1 MWTCKQC
8 GGENPDNFAFC
19 PACGAARPE
28 PERPAVG
35 RHMKPEDRENA
46 ERNVDDSF
54 WAGLEEALNAEEEEE
69 PSPSAEQPEEMPPE
83 EAPQEEI
90 EEEPEER
97 RERSPL
103 LLALLIFAFLLI
115 VFSTV
120 TALILFDRN
129 RNAAQEDVVYEEATP
144 TGFAAQP
151 TSTPAGFPVQ
161 PTPNATISPEGDNE
175 AVVVAGIME
184 TNPNGTAGSVVVT
197 PYPAAATPVPAATQT
212 PVYTTPTPVY
222 TAPAATAAPTRSY
235 ILADSA
241 SRYLTEADLG
251 RLSWEECTLARNE
264 IYARHG
270 YTFGIKALSDYFNSQ
285 SWYVP
290 GGFNADDLN
299 QFEKE
304 NAAFILEYEKAH
316 YGGSRY

>member
-120 TALILFDRN
+120 TALILFDRS
-129 RNAAQEDVVYEEATP
+129 RSAAQEDVVYEEATP
-144 TGFAAQP
+144 TGVAVQPTAAAAGVVAQP
-151 TSTPAGFPVQ
+151 TATPAGFPVQ
-161 PTPNATISPEGDNE
+161 PTPNATISPEGDSE

-184 TNPNGTAGSVVVT
+184 TNPNGTAGSVVGT
-197 PYPAAATPVPAATQT
+197 PYPAAATPVPAANQT
-212 PVYTTPTPVY
+212 PVYTTPAPVY
-222 TAPAATAAPTRSY
+222 TTPAPAPAATGGY
-235 ILADSA
+235 ILSDSA

-251 RLSWEECTLARNE
+251 RLSWEE
-264 IYARHG
+264 
-270 YTFGIKALSDYFNSQ
+270 
-285 SWYVP
+285 
-290 GGFNADDLN
+290 
-299 QFEKE
+299 
-304 NAAFILEYEKAH
+304 
-316 YGGSRY
+316 

>member
-1 MWTCKQC
+1 
-8 GGENPDNFAFC
+8 
-19 PACGAARPE
+19 
-28 PERPAVG
+28 
-35 RHMKPEDRENA
+35 
-46 ERNVDDSF
+46 
-54 WAGLEEALNAEEEEE
+54 
-69 PSPSAEQPEEMPPE
+69 MPPE

-120 TALILFDRN
+120 TALILFDRS
-129 RNAAQEDVVYEEATP
+129 RSAAQEDVVYEEATP
-144 TGFAAQP
+144 TGVAVQPTAAAAGVVAQP
-151 TSTPAGFPVQ
+151 TATPAGFPVQ
-161 PTPNATISPEGDNE
+161 PTPNATISPEGDSE

-197 PYPAAATPVPAATQT
+197 PYPAAATPVPAANQT
-212 PVYTTPTPVY
+212 PVYTTPAPVY
-222 TAPAATAAPTRSY
+222 TTPAPAPAATGGY
-235 ILADSA
+235 ILSDSA
-241 SRYLTEADLG
+241 SLYLTEADLG

-290 GGFNADDLN
+290 GGFDANDLN

-304 NAAFILEYEKAH
+304 NAAFILEYEKTH
-316 YGGSRY
+316 FGGSRY